1 MNMLKDFVDYCEDH
15 CPSLDDTV
23 SGQMKNT
30 IDQFEKEKK
39 IVSLLFGCV
48 ECKNNFNVVLR
59 MPPEDYLKMK
69 QGDVL
74 LFVCPAC
81 FMESFLKYNVGGMVI
96 DGVSSLLRSVQS
108 ATKERQSKPDDKFRK
123 NPDDLGFG
131 GFLVDEDWQIKHGKD
146 RNDK

>member
-1 MNMLKDFVDYCEDH
+1 MNVLKEFVDYCEDK
-15 CPSLDDTV
+15 CPSLNSHAV
-23 SGQMKNT
+23 REMKFA

-39 IVSLLFGCV
+39 VVNLLFGCV

-59 MPPEDYLKMK
+59 MPPEDYLKME

-81 FMESFLKYNVGGMVI
+81 FMKSFLKYNVGGMVI
-96 DGVSSLLRSVQS
+96 DGAMSFLRSVQS
-108 ATKERQSKPDDKFRK
+108 ATKEHPKTDNPPGK
-123 NPDDLGFG
+123 NHDVRFG
-131 GFLVDEDWQIKHGKD
+131 GFIIDEDWLIKHKKN